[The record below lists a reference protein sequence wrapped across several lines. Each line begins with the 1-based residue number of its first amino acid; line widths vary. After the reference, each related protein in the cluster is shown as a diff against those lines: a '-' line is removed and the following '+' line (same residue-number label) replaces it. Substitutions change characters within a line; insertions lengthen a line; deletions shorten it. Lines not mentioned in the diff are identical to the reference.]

1 MRVFLNI
8 QFWVISLECSVA
20 IIMCLSQFYAGL
32 SLLLLCRQPKIQNS
46 DGKAGARKRVAA
58 ASGER
63 ASREGEGRRR
73 RNGRGRTAD
82 DPDD

>member
-1 MRVFLNI
+1 MFSRNT
-8 QFWVISLECSVA
+8 
-20 IIMCLSQFYAGL
+20 IMCLSQFYAGL

-63 ASREGEGRRR
+63 AGKERGDG
-73 RNGRGRTAD
+73 GGGRTTD
-82 DPDD
+82 DSDG